1 MTTEAAAVAVP
12 APTWWR
18 RPGLDVV
25 AGALSVNGAD
35 LEALAREHGTPLFVY
50 DLARPAENLRALQG
64 ALTRAGLRHAV
75 RFALKSSP
83 DPAILRVIRGLGEPD
98 SPDAIGI
105 DACSPGEVL
114 HALANGWEPSEISHT
129 GTNVSERDLDVLL
142 AHPIRLNLD
151 AVSQVERVGRRA
163 PGRAIGLRINPGA
176 GAGYTEHL
184 AYAGERP
191 TKFGI
196 TADRLDDAIEAA
208 RRHSLVVD
216 TLHFHAGSGW
226 LGDQLDGFEQ
236 ALINATSFLDR
247 LHDAGCP
254 IREVNVGGGLGR
266 VAREDERPVDLDAY
280 AAVVARH
287 LAPYDVT
294 AAFEPGDFVMKDAG
308 VLLGEVVTVEDRAGT
323 RFVGLD
329 IGWNVSCSYFIYK
342 YAQEVL
348 PVREPLRER
357 TQRVTIAGHINE
369 AGDLFA
375 EDYPFAD
382 VAEGELVAILGQG
395 GYDQAMSMTH
405 CLRPLAGAVH
415 LERGSDA

>member
-1 MTTEAAAVAVP
+1 MTTEAVLAVP

-25 AGALSVNGAD
+25 DGSLSVNGAD

-50 DLARPAENLRALQG
+50 DLARPAENLRALQD
-64 ALTRAGLRHAV
+64 ALSRTGLRHTV
-75 RFALKSSP
+75 RFALKASP
-83 DPAILRVIRGLGEPD
+83 DPAILAVVRGLGAPG
-98 SPDAIGI
+98 SATAVGI

-114 HALANGWEPSEISHT
+114 HALANGWEPAEISHT

-142 AHPIRLNLD
+142 AHPVRINLD
-151 AVSQVERVGRRA
+151 AVSQLERVGRRA
-163 PGRAIGLRINPGA
+163 PGRTVGIRVNPGA

-196 TADRLDDAIEAA
+196 TADRLDDAIDAA

-216 TLHFHAGSGW
+216 TMHFHAGSGW
-226 LGDQLDGFEQ
+226 LGDQLAGFEQ
-236 ALINATSFLDR
+236 ALVNATSFLDR
-247 LHDAGCP
+247 LLAAGCP

-266 VAREDERPVDLDAY
+266 IARDDEAPVDLDAY

-308 VLLGEVVTVEDRAGT
+308 LLLGEVVTVEDRAGT

-329 IGWNVSCSYFIYK
+329 VGWNVSCSYFIYR

-348 PVREPLRER
+348 PVRDPLRDR

-369 AGDLFA
+369 AGDVFA
-375 EDYPFAD
+375 EDYPLAE
-382 VAEGELVAILGQG
+382 VAEGDIVAILNQG

-415 LERGSDA
+415 LERGTGA